1 LIKLQSKKPVL
12 HPIKNYILPL
22 VLILTTALWAQD
34 NTQNEYQKK
43 LFYDAQE
50 TLEIRDYVVAARL
63 FTFVHNMNQKSEIA
77 QIASKKADSL
87 KSIFR
92 KNKVNSLTGNWKW
105 ISKEA
110 NWVIRDD
117 GLVGKMITI
126 TTDEILFFELY
137 RDSKKWELVKTE
149 KIDFSEN
156 PDSYSFTEF
165 LYSNNEVWECTINK
179 DSSELIA
186 FYIGEKIEDNY
197 TQLVCGNP
205 VFYYFKL
212 QEALVKS
219 KFIIT
224 TN

>member
-1 LIKLQSKKPVL
+1 M
-12 HPIKNYILPL
+12 KNYILFL
-22 VLILTTALWAQD
+22 LLLLTAPISAQD

-43 LFYDAQE
+43 LFDDAQE
-50 TLEIRDYVVAARL
+50 TLEISDYVVAARL

-165 LYSNNEVWECTINK
+165 LYSNNEVWEYTINK
-179 DSSELIA
+179 DSGELIA

-205 VFYYFKL
+205 VLYYFKL
-212 QEALVKS
+212 Q
-219 KFIIT
+219 
-224 TN
+224 

>member
-1 LIKLQSKKPVL
+1 LIELQSKKPVL
-12 HPIKNYILPL
+12 HSMKNYILPL

-43 LFYDAQE
+43 LFNDAQE

-77 QIASKKADSL
+77 QIAPKKADSL

-179 DSSELIA
+179 DSGELIA

>member
-1 LIKLQSKKPVL
+1 MIELQSKKPVL
-12 HPIKNYILPL
+12 HSMKNYILPL

-43 LFYDAQE
+43 LFNDAQE

-165 LYSNNEVWECTINK
+165 LYSNNEVWEYTINK
-179 DSSELIA
+179 DSGELIA

-212 QEALVKS
+212 Q
-219 KFIIT
+219 
-224 TN
+224 

>member
-1 LIKLQSKKPVL
+1 LIELQSKKPVL
-12 HPIKNYILPL
+12 HSMKNYILPL

-43 LFYDAQE
+43 LFNDAQE

-165 LYSNNEVWECTINK
+165 LYSNNEVWEYTINK
-179 DSSELIA
+179 DSGELIA

-212 QEALVKS
+212 Q
-219 KFIIT
+219 
-224 TN
+224 

>member
-1 LIKLQSKKPVL
+1 
-12 HPIKNYILPL
+12 
-22 VLILTTALWAQD
+22 
-34 NTQNEYQKK
+34 
-43 LFYDAQE
+43 
-50 TLEIRDYVVAARL
+50 
-63 FTFVHNMNQKSEIA
+63 MNQKSEIA

-165 LYSNNEVWECTINK
+165 LYSNNEVWEYTINK
-179 DSSELIA
+179 DSGELIA

-212 QEALVKS
+212 Q
-219 KFIIT
+219 
-224 TN
+224 